1 MDARVTDLPS
11 GALEAAG
18 ELLRR
23 TLVWDNHACMPL
35 RPGDEGFLP
44 QLERLRASGVNVVS
58 LNVGFGPQDLDAH
71 VRMLATFR
79 RWVAAHPDQYRLGS
93 SVAEIDA
100 AQAAGQMAVV
110 FDVEGMVPLDPG
122 EDGLVQLFYDLG
134 VRWML
139 VAYNRRNAAGS
150 GVYDPEDEGLTAHGR
165 KILAEMKRAGMVV
178 CCSHTAHRTA
188 REVIE
193 AADNPVVFSHS
204 NAAAVHPHARNI
216 PDELILACAATGGVV
231 GVNGVGPFLG
241 AKGDLAEAMVRHIDH
256 IAELVGP
263 DHVGLAF
270 DYTFDRDELAEH
282 LANMRDTFPDDDT
295 YATVPPFAPPEALTE
310 VTARLAA
317 LGYGEADLRKILGG
331 AWRRVAQAV
340 WR

>member
-1 MDARVTDLPS
+1 M
-11 GALEAAG
+11 
-18 ELLRR
+18 
-23 TLVWDNHACMPL
+23 
-35 RPGDEGFLP
+35 
-44 QLERLRASGVNVVS
+44 
-58 LNVGFGPQDLDAH
+58 
-71 VRMLATFR
+71 
-79 RWVAAHPDQYRLGS
+79 
-93 SVAEIDA
+93 
-100 AQAAGQMAVV
+100 
-110 FDVEGMVPLDPG
+110 
-122 EDGLVQLFYDLG
+122 
-134 VRWML
+134 
-139 VAYNRRNAAGS
+139 
-150 GVYDPEDEGLTAHGR
+150 
-165 KILAEMKRAGMVV
+165 
-178 CCSHTAHRTA
+178 
-188 REVIE
+188 
-193 AADNPVVFSHS
+193 
-204 NAAAVHPHARNI
+204 
-216 PDELILACAATGGVV
+216 